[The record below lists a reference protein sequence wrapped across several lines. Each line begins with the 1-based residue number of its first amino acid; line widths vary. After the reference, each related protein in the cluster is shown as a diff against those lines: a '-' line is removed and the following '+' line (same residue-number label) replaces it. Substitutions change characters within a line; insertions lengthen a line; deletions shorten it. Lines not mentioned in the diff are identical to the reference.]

1 MIKISANHDNHDNLR
16 SIRYW
21 QKMLLNPLSQQLKQL
36 SKSSS
41 HLKVTNRKSANYNGG
56 QYIMIKI
63 SANHDNHDNLRSIRY
78 WQKMLLN
85 PPDAHYSF

>member
-41 HLKVTNRKSANYNGG
+41 QVVVTNNKSANYNGG
-56 QYIMIKI
+56 QYKFQQIFYQLKCTI
-63 SANHDNHDNLRSIRY
+63 
-78 WQKMLLN
+78 
-85 PPDAHYSF
+85 PF